1 MRKIA
6 HLLAI
11 MASIVIIPGCGNK
24 LISDRTNSS
33 PVQIE
38 RNAEEQKKGTQESK
52 ANKIEFNEVKENE
65 LPGNMA
71 NSIKLLKPNRGYFY
85 EEAKDAYYIAIFSGK
100 KTTGG
105 FSIKVKSVEDVEGK
119 TYINVEEFE
128 PKPNAI
134 VTQAI
139 TYPYTIIKVSKI
151 TQSFIVK
158 STEDE
163 IFEKM
168 KKEWQEY

>member
-1 MRKIA
+1 MKKIIRLFA
-6 HLLAI
+6 VI
-11 MASIVIIPGCGNK
+11 ASIAVIPGCGNK
-24 LISDRTNSS
+24 LVSDRTNSS
-33 PVQIE
+33 PVKV
-38 RNAEEQKKGTQESK
+38 EENVEGQKKVTKELK
-52 ANKIEFNEVKENE
+52 VNKIEFSEVKGDE

-100 KTTGG
+100 RTTGG
-105 FSIKVKSVEDVEGK
+105 FSINVKSVEDVEGK
-119 TYINVEEFE
+119 TYINVEEYE
-128 PKPNAI
+128 PKPTAI

-139 TYPYTIIKVSKI
+139 TYPYTIIKVSNI
-151 TQSFIVK
+151 TQDFIVK
-158 STEDE
+158 NTKGE